1 MRNIQLPPPSASDL
15 MLDILSGYGPQG
27 LSVQALCKAGRVM
40 DIAET
45 NVRVAL
51 NRLTNQSKIF
61 SPQRGFYAIDNEGYA
76 LHEDVENW
84 WTRENLINDWAGHWV
99 GAVAPHEKKTSV
111 AGRRKHLRALDLCGF
126 REFMPYHY
134 IRPNNLEGGVEG
146 VRRKLFALGV
156 VGTTSVYEIRNLSR
170 PDEVRA
176 RSLWMS
182 RDTVDGYDELLQA
195 VRKSSVRLE
204 TQSMETAA
212 RESLM
217 LGRYAIKFVMHD
229 PLVPE
234 ELMPG
239 ESRRA
244 LVKEL
249 RAYQVMARK
258 LWAQLIAQ
266 ASSSRRQ
273 AVRPIVND
281 IFLFQNI

>member
-1 MRNIQLPPPSASDL
+1 M
-15 MLDILSGYGPQG
+15 
-27 LSVQALCKAGRVM
+27 
-40 DIAET
+40 
-45 NVRVAL
+45 
-51 NRLTNQSKIF
+51 
-61 SPQRGFYAIDNEGYA
+61 
-76 LHEDVENW
+76 
-84 WTRENLINDWAGHWV
+84 
-99 GAVAPHEKKTSV
+99 PH
-111 AGRRKHLRALDLCGF
+111 
-126 REFMPYHY
+126 HY
-134 IRPNNLEGGVEG
+134 IRPKNLEGGVEG
-146 VRRKLFALGV
+146 VRRKLFALGAV
-156 VGTTSVYEIRNLSR
+156 DSTSVYEIRHLSR

-182 RDTVDGYDELLQA
+182 TDTADGYDDLLQA
-195 VRKSSVRLE
+195 LRKSSMRLE

-249 RAYQVMARK
+249 RGYQVMARK

-281 IFLFQNI
+281 IFMFQNI